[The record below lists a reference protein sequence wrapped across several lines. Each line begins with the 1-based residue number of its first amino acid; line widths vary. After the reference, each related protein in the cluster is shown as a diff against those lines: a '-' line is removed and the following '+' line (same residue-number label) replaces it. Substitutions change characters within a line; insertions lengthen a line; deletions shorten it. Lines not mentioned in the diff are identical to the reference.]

1 MVKLINTITV
11 LASLFIILGCSTYRS
26 YQAYG
31 VRGYVLQG
39 KSETREYSKQSGPYT
54 IYPELEKLKH
64 YSKEGSDS
72 LVEYKIGLN
81 VIYAQE
87 LNNMIAE
94 KELRD
99 NLVLDSLAIV
109 FGEDKSTFW
118 TSLLEATPIGGIS
131 YPGMYY
137 KFQSILIP
145 SNENEVT
152 LKVPFIWESST
163 GASSSKCDT
172 LFFDFVNQVEYPN
185 PFSPTANI
193 IYEIPVGC
201 HVVLTLYN
209 TSGEKVVVLVDE
221 FQPKGQHEVLLEPF
235 DLPTGVYFY
244 KLQAGDYVETKK
256 MVLLR

>member
-1 MVKLINTITV
+1 MGKHIAVI
-11 LASLFIILGCSTYRS
+11 ASLFVIFGCSTYRS

-31 VRGYVLQG
+31 VKGYILQG
-39 KSETREYSKQSGPYT
+39 KSETRQYSKQSGPYS
-54 IYPELEKLKH
+54 IYPELEKQASNL
-64 YSKEGSDS
+64 KEGSES

-81 VIYAQE
+81 VIYAQGA
-87 LNNMIAE
+87 NQIIAE
-94 KELRD
+94 TELRD
-99 NLVLDSLAIV
+99 NLVLDSLAII
-109 FGEDKSTFW
+109 FDDDKSTFW
-118 TSLLEATPIGGIS
+118 TSMLEATPIGGIS
-131 YPGMYY
+131 YPGMHY
-137 KFQSILIP
+137 KFRSILVTKHG
-145 SNENEVT
+145 SKVT
-152 LKVPFIWESST
+152 LKVPFGWDGLA
-163 GASSSKCDT
+163 GAFSPNYDT

-209 TSGEKVVVLVDE
+209 TSGKKVVVLVDE

-235 DLPTGVYFY
+235 DLPSGVYFY